1 MINYIKVIM
10 YDEEHRNEKVV
21 TMAIVKERAIN
32 VHELRRNMEQ
42 FFESCFKIYIK
53 EFEKGGG

>member
-32 VHELRRNMEQ
+32 VHELHRNMEQ